1 MEVPY
6 FTDRNIYNVALIT
19 WFAYLMKVIGQTES
33 QKGLK
38 RTLSLK
44 TTTENS
50 FKNSKEAIRVCI
62 GL

>member
-1 MEVPY
+1 
-6 FTDRNIYNVALIT
+6 
-19 WFAYLMKVIGQTES
+19 MKVIGQTES

-44 TTTENS
+44 TTTENA
-50 FKNSKEAIRVCI
+50 FKNSTEAIRVCI